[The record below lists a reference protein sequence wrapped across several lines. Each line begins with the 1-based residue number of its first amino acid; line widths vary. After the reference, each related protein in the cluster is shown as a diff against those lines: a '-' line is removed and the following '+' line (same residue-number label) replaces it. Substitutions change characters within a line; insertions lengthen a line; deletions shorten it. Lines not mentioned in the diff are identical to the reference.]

1 MIYLWAALLT
11 LVNLVWLVTVVF
23 GLPGTWLMVV
33 STALVAWWQWGD
45 PEAGEPGMFS
55 LATLIAIVALAAVAE
70 IAEFLTGVIGSQQAG
85 GTRWGSIGAIGG
97 GILGAIIATPLIP
110 VPILGSLIGACA
122 GAAVGAG
129 ALELIS
135 GRKVTESARSGV
147 GAGVGALVGRI
158 VKVAAGVVIWLVVTV
173 AAFWP

>member
-1 MIYLWAALLT
+1 MIYVWAAVLT
-11 LVNLVWLVTVVF
+11 LVNLVWLVTVVL
-23 GLPGTWLMVV
+23 GLPGTWLMVA

-45 PEAGEPGMFS
+45 PETGQAGMFS

-70 IAEFLTGVIGSQQAG
+70 IAEFLTGVVGSKQAG
-85 GTRWGSIGAIGG
+85 GTRWGSVGAIGG
-97 GILGAIIATPLIP
+97 GILGAIVATPLIP
-110 VPILGSLIGACA
+110 VPILGSLIGACG

-135 GRKVTESARSGV
+135 GRKMAESARSGV
-147 GAGVGALVGRI
+147 GAGMGTLVGRM
-158 VKVAAGVVIWLVVTV
+158 VKLVAGIAIWLIVTV